1 MEYINEHN
9 IDLREL
15 IVYVVDRYLET
26 HRYVPSHNS
35 LKEYIID
42 YINDN
47 DYPRTTE
54 DVIDSIDQLIWYD
67 TYLII
72 QEKLQNHKTPPTKPI
87 DTLKI
92 TYNNVLNGMNRDI
105 INDYTQKGIKRQ
117 RKTLHNNDNYNMER
131 FIKVFGEQ
139 NVHNDIDNIYN
150 QFEQQILDGTIT
162 KPALH
167 TTNGVSNSKPPPTP
181 SVNPFDEMYHQALQY
196 VKTLALDNTVYTPE
210 YIRNLDDV
218 MNLPPPLQQAII
230 NEYYKRKDKQPPTP
244 PPPKQKTL
252 KQRIEEYVTT
262 HNDELLTKDDFIK
275 VIKHW
280 PNTIGFDKAY
290 DYYKQSFFNVPTN
303 NISFPETPFNNLIGY
318 KSKNKIDALQTKYN
332 LSANTNASINYFP
345 LKRNIKH
352 YSLHKVSLPHT
363 YIIDLMFDHG
373 LIYIIAINV
382 NTKYLYTQLVNRELK
397 NNIDEQGNEINVEK
411 ITGTIDTHIY
421 LEKLS
426 EMFTKGFHP
435 KHLISDGENAFGS
448 KIATSFYKQHNITYQ
463 TVPRQAVTQQPSFMI
478 TNERDKRM
486 QRKTNPLHSSLGILD
501 RVIRTIRDMAYNMNV
516 VRITPKIMD
525 NITLQYNNAPHKSLS
540 KWLGFQASPQ
550 MVHDDYMLEEYII
563 RQITKANNA
572 ITNSYGYDIPPNT
585 HVNVYN
591 EKDSMIKRR
600 TVIQPND
607 HKVIGKRG
615 ALFIVADNKNKVQY
629 VPRYKLDPHF
639 NTSTM

>member
-15 IVYVVDRYLET
+15 ITYVVERYLET
-26 HRYVPSHNS
+26 HRYAPGDNS
-35 LKEYIID
+35 LIEYIED

-47 DYPRTTE
+47 HYPRTTE
-54 DVIDSIDQLIWYD
+54 DVIYGINKLIWYD
-67 TYLII
+67 SLLII
-72 QEKLQNHKTPPTKPI
+72 GEKLRKRKQPTKSPI

-92 TYNNVLNGMNRDI
+92 TYNNVLNGMLKDI
-105 INDYTQKGIKRQ
+105 VNDYTKKGIKRH
-117 RKTLHNNDNYNMER
+117 RKTLHNSDNYNMER

-139 NVHNDIDNIYN
+139 NVHNDIDDIYN
-150 QFEQQILDGTIT
+150 QFEQQIRDGTIK
-162 KPALH
+162 KPA
-167 TTNGVSNSKPPPTP
+167 TSKPQPTEYGRNAP
-181 SVNPFDEMYHQALQY
+181 QVNPFDEMYHQALQY
-196 VKTLALDNTVYTPE
+196 IKTLALDNIVYTAE
-210 YIRNLDDV
+210 YLMNLDDV
-218 MNLPPPLQQAII
+218 INLPPPLQQAII
-230 NEYYKRKDKQPPTP
+230 NEYYKRKDRQPPTP
-244 PPPKQKTL
+244 PPPKQKPL

-262 HNDELLTKDDFIK
+262 HHDDLLSKDEFIK

-290 DYYKQSFFNVPTN
+290 DYYKQSFFKVPTN

-332 LSANTNASINYFP
+332 LTANTNASTNYFP

-397 NNIDEQGNEINVEK
+397 ANIDEQGNEINVEK
-411 ITGTIDTHIY
+411 ITGTIDTRIY
-421 LEKLS
+421 LEKLR
-426 EMFTKGFHP
+426 EMFTNGFHP

-448 KIATSFYKQHNITYQ
+448 KIATTFYKQHNITYQ

-516 VRITPKIMD
+516 VRITPKIMN
-525 NITLQYNNAPHKSLS
+525 NIVLQYNNAPHKALS

-572 ITNSYGYDIPPNT
+572 ITNSYGYNIPPNT

-639 NTSTM
+639 NTSTI